1 MRLRHPSTPR
11 LCAMPHRGTAPLMGN
26 RAVLPLCVKP
36 CERIGSLTR
45 AERYQIKRLQPS
57 PRFHAEALPACTLV
71 ACGPCTR
78 LAAGDDTGMTA
89 RRVPAPSSQQETA
102 AQYRQSARGDALPQI
117 KAEHGSNGRAQC
129 VRAPRFCMGTIAM
142 VPMLCVGT
150 SPWTLRVHRPPE
162 RRAHAGMWARSIRCS
177 AGASPAGWL
186 LQTSADH
193 PFSVSRES
201 SRRWPWWSSCR
212 RSSAPALP
220 RHRTARCRRRPR
232 RRGRSRHP

>member
-57 PRFHAEALPACTLV
+57 PQFRAEALPACTLV
-71 ACGPCTR
+71 AYGPCTR

-89 RRVPAPSSQQETA
+89 RRVPAPSSRQETA

-129 VRAPRFCMGTIAM
+129 VRARGSAWA
-142 VPMLCVGT
+142 L
-150 SPWTLRVHRPPE
+150 LRWFP
-162 RRAHAGMWARSIRCS
+162 CS
-177 AGASPAGWL
+177 AWEPLPGRSASIGRRSGVPTLECGHDQSVAVLEHRQPAGSYRPAQITL
-186 LQTSADH
+186 FL
-193 PFSVSRES
+193 VSRES

-212 RSSAPALP
+212 RSSAPALR
-220 RHRTARCRRRPR
+220 RHRPARCRRRSR